1 MKLYSSKFAP
11 NPRKVLIYLKEK
23 NISDIEIIDLD
34 LGKLEHKTPEYRAI
48 APNSRVPAL
57 QLDDGTVILETTAMC
72 RYLECLYPEPNM
84 FGESPIE
91 IASIEMWYSRVSFE
105 LMVPLMHGFR
115 HTHPHMSAM
124 ENQNEEYGL
133 AQRKLGIKELENY
146 DTIIQSR
153 EFIAG
158 DRFTYAD
165 LQMVTSLQFL
175 VRLNK
180 LNIEDYGN
188 LNEYIIQVKPSKF
201 FDINYCL
208 LINSNILRVCSPPF

>member
-34 LGKLEHKTPEYRAI
+34 LGKLEHKTPEYKAI

-105 LMVPLMHGFR
+105 LMMPLMHGFR

-124 ENQNEEYGL
+124 ENQNEDYGL
-133 AQRKLGIKELENY
+133 AKRKLGIKELENY

-175 VRLNK
+175 VQLNK

-188 LNEYIIQVKPSKF
+188 LNEYIIQVSSRPSF
-201 FDINYCL
+201 
-208 LINSNILRVCSPPF
+208 LI

>member
-91 IASIEMWYSRVSFE
+91 IASIEMWYSRVSLE
-105 LMVPLMHGFR
+105 LMMPLMHGFR

-180 LNIEDYGN
+180 LDIEDYGN
-188 LNEYIIQVKPSKF
+188 LNEYIIQVSSRPSF
-201 FDINYCL
+201 
-208 LINSNILRVCSPPF
+208 LI

>member
-1 MKLYSSKFAP
+1 MKIYSSSFAP

-23 NISDIEIIDLD
+23 GISDIEIINLD
-34 LGKLEHKTPEYRAI
+34 LAKLEHKTPEYKAI

-84 FGESPIE
+84 FGESPME

-105 LMVPLMHGFR
+105 LMMPLMHGFR
-115 HTHPHMSAM
+115 HTHPHMSEM
-124 ENQNEEYGL
+124 ENQNQEFGL
-133 AQRKLGIKELENY
+133 AQRKLAVKELKNY
-146 DTIIQSR
+146 DEIIESR

-180 LNIEDYGN
+180 LDIEDYEN
-188 LNEYIIQVKPSKF
+188 LNDYIIQVSSRPSF
-201 FDINYCL
+201 
-208 LINSNILRVCSPPF
+208 LI

>member
-1 MKLYSSKFAP
+1 MKIYSSKFAP

-23 NISDIEIIDLD
+23 GITDIEIIDLD
-34 LGKLEHKTPEYRAI
+34 LAKLEHKTPEYKAI

-72 RYLECLYPEPNM
+72 RYLECLYPDPNM
-84 FGESPIE
+84 FGESPME

-105 LMVPLMHGFR
+105 LMMPLMHGFR
-115 HTHPHMSAM
+115 HTHPHMSAI
-124 ENQNEEYGL
+124 EEQNEAYGL
-133 AQRKLGIKELENY
+133 AQRKLGVKQLKNY
-146 DTIIQSR
+146 DKIMESR

-158 DRFTYAD
+158 DRLTYAD

-180 LNIEDYGN
+180 LNIEDYKN
-188 LNEYIIQVKPSKF
+188 LNDYILEVSSRPSF
-201 FDINYCL
+201 
-208 LINSNILRVCSPPF
+208 LI

>member
-1 MKLYSSKFAP
+1 MKIYSSNFAP

-23 NISDIEIIDLD
+23 GISDIEIINLD
-34 LGKLEHKTPEYRAI
+34 LAKLENKTPEYKAI

-84 FGESPIE
+84 FGESPME

-105 LMVPLMHGFR
+105 LMMPLMHGFR
-115 HTHPHMSAM
+115 HTHPHMSEM
-124 ENQNEEYGL
+124 ENQNQEFGL
-133 AQRKLGIKELENY
+133 AQRKLAVKELKNY
-146 DTIIQSR
+146 DKIIESR

-180 LNIEDYGN
+180 LDIEDYGN
-188 LNEYIIQVKPSKF
+188 LNDYIIQVSSRPSF
-201 FDINYCL
+201 
-208 LINSNILRVCSPPF
+208 LI

>member
-1 MKLYSSKFAP
+1 MKIYSSKFAP

-23 NISDIEIIDLD
+23 GIKDIEIIDLD
-34 LGKLEHKTPEYRAI
+34 LAKLEHKTPEYKAI

-72 RYLECLYPEPNM
+72 RYLECLYPDPNM
-84 FGESPIE
+84 FGESPME

-105 LMVPLMHGFR
+105 LMMPLMHGFR

-124 ENQNEEYGL
+124 EEQNEAYGL
-133 AQRKLGIKELENY
+133 AQRKLGVKQLKNY
-146 DTIIQSR
+146 DKIMESR

-180 LNIEDYGN
+180 LNIEDYKN
-188 LNEYIIQVKPSKF
+188 LNDYILEVSSRPSF
-201 FDINYCL
+201 
-208 LINSNILRVCSPPF
+208 LI

>member
-1 MKLYSSKFAP
+1 MKIYSSSFAP

-23 NISDIEIIDLD
+23 GISDIEIINLD
-34 LGKLEHKTPEYRAI
+34 LAKLEHKTPGYKAI

-84 FGESPIE
+84 FGESPME

-105 LMVPLMHGFR
+105 LMMPLMHGFR
-115 HTHPHMSAM
+115 HTHPHMSEM
-124 ENQNEEYGL
+124 ENQNQEFGL
-133 AQRKLGIKELENY
+133 AQRKLAVKELKNY
-146 DTIIQSR
+146 DKIIESR

-180 LNIEDYGN
+180 LDIEDYGN
-188 LNEYIIQVKPSKF
+188 LNDYIIQVSSRPSF
-201 FDINYCL
+201 
-208 LINSNILRVCSPPF
+208 LI

>member
-91 IASIEMWYSRVSFE
+91 IASIEMWYSMVSFE
-105 LMVPLMHGFR
+105 LMMPLMHGFR

-188 LNEYIIQVKPSKF
+188 LNEYIIQVSSRPSF
-201 FDINYCL
+201 
-208 LINSNILRVCSPPF
+208 LI

>member
-1 MKLYSSKFAP
+1 MKIYSSSFAP

-23 NISDIEIIDLD
+23 GISDIEIINLD
-34 LGKLEHKTPEYRAI
+34 LAKLEHKTPEYKAI

-84 FGESPIE
+84 FGESSME

-105 LMVPLMHGFR
+105 LMMPLMHGFR
-115 HTHPHMSAM
+115 HTHPHMSEM
-124 ENQNEEYGL
+124 ENQNQEFGL
-133 AQRKLGIKELENY
+133 AQRKLAVKELKNY
-146 DTIIQSR
+146 DKIIESR

-180 LNIEDYGN
+180 LDIEDYEN
-188 LNEYIIQVKPSKF
+188 LNDYIIQVSSRPSF
-201 FDINYCL
+201 
-208 LINSNILRVCSPPF
+208 LI

>member
-1 MKLYSSKFAP
+1 MKIYSSKFAP

-23 NISDIEIIDLD
+23 GITDIEIIDLD
-34 LGKLEHKTPEYRAI
+34 LAKLEHKTPEYKAI

-72 RYLECLYPEPNM
+72 RYLECLYPDPNM
-84 FGESPIE
+84 FGESPME

-105 LMVPLMHGFR
+105 LMMPLMHGFR

-124 ENQNEEYGL
+124 EEQNEAYGL
-133 AQRKLGIKELENY
+133 AQRKLGVKQLKNY
-146 DTIIQSR
+146 DKIMESR

-180 LNIEDYGN
+180 LNIEDYKN
-188 LNEYIIQVKPSKF
+188 LDNYILEVSSRPSF
-201 FDINYCL
+201 
-208 LINSNILRVCSPPF
+208 LI